1 MVGVKIKSSRR
12 FIILLFLIIMSYSM
26 YSQEIKKYI
35 CNGWGIDVYEDA
47 DITSN
52 VVAHIPF
59 GESVLIKAETDIQVQ
74 SEGEGYWW
82 KKISFNNVTGYV
94 SSKWLV
100 NSFETAVKVRR
111 VEGTWIRDKG
121 GADLFPPDNKFISLI
136 YLGKGDEPSFVV
148 NNETT
153 FFIERERRF
162 LLTVDKMGL
171 EFPERDEDYSFNN
184 YVLKCS
190 AICFKFKWEFD
201 KDGNPIDYPKELSRW
216 QDDYY
221 YRKINF
227 HEDFDSVYRLKSDYK
242 TYRTIASEIFKIYD
256 NPNLSGRIASVIGP
270 GTAIE
275 VIDVPERNGEAL
287 AGWVKVAVLK
297 PLKTGGYEKTD
308 LVGWCYWEQ

>member
-1 MVGVKIKSSRR
+1 MKLLRKKLVV
-12 FIILLFLIIMSYSM
+12 ILMFAISLNAFSD
-26 YSQEIKKYI
+26 EITKYV

-74 SEGEGYWW
+74 NEGEGYWW

-100 NSFETAVKVRR
+100 NSFETAVKINRI
-111 VEGTWIRDKG
+111 EGTWVRYKWECEE
-121 GADLFPPDNKFISLI
+121 PPLENE
-136 YLGKGDEPSFVV
+136 YLSFVYSGKDEQALFIINGSKKISV
-148 NNETT
+148 ELINR
-153 FFIERERRF
+153 FFFEISEQAPGYFLREEQYFYTRNAF
-162 LLTVDKMGL
+162 ECVAM
-171 EFPERDEDYSFNN
+171 
-184 YVLKCS
+184 
-190 AICFKFKWEFD
+190 CFQYEWQYD
-201 KDGNPIDYPKELSRW
+201 KDGKPVDNPIKAKWHQEV
-216 QDDYY
+216 YY

-308 LVGWCYWEQ
+308 IVGWCYWEQ